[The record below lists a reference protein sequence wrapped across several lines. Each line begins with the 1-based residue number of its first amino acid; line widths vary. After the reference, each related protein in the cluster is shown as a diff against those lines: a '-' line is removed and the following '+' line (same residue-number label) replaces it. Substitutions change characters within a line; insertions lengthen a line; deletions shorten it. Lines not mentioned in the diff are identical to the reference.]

1 MRGIIFKEYTGKDI
15 KINWEN
21 YREDI
26 DEAVAEDFVSEELD
40 ADWETTTEM
49 QNVYESL
56 NELSEI
62 LGRNL
67 PESFDES
74 FKNDYNA
81 PQKLDNKT
89 FWEKVFD
96 ATLYF

>member
-15 KINWEN
+15 RINWEN

-26 DEAVAEDFVSEELD
+26 DEAVAEDYIDDELE
-40 ADWETTTEM
+40 ADWETTNEM
-49 QNVYESL
+49 QNVYSSL

-62 LGRNL
+62 LERNL
-67 PESFDES
+67 DNSFGR
-74 FKNDYNA
+74 DYKA

-89 FWEKVFD
+89 FWEKVFEV
-96 ATLYF
+96 TIYF